1 MIEQL
6 LEIWPSDSSPYAAM
20 LKIRRSSRILGAVE
34 PVGLIFAEKNMEF
47 TKRSWRD
54 TVDQ

>member
-20 LKIRRSSRILGAVE
+20 LKVRRSSRILGAVE
-34 PVGLIFAEKNMEF
+34 PVGLIFAEKTWN
-47 TKRSWRD
+47 SPRD
-54 TVDQ
+54 PGEIQ